1 LSLKKSNFGCKFRF
15 EQELSKFKVA
25 DFEGIF
31 LTKPDI
37 KVEGDLVVGTR
48 DNIDFY
54 RKKLQQ

>member
-1 LSLKKSNFGCKFRF
+1 MFRF
-15 EQELSKFKVA
+15 EQELGKFKVA

-37 KVEGDLVVGTR
+37 KVEGELVVGTR